1 MSYLEF
7 VSVLIR
13 PARLPDM
20 KRALRIAGWIYLA
33 GVILMALVLVPF
45 HNWILGT
52 QHLGLQHLAIAVFWP
67 IVVVVL
73 VLGTLGIINIDG

>member
-1 MSYLEF
+1 
-7 VSVLIR
+7 
-13 PARLPDM
+13 
-20 KRALRIAGWIYLA
+20 
-33 GVILMALVLVPF
+33 MALVLVPF